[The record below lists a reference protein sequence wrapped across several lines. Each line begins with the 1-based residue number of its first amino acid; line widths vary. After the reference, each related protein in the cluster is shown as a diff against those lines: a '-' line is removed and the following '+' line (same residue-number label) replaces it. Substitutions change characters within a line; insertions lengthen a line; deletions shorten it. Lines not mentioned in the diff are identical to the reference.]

1 MKKFIGLF
9 AQGIGLGLGLGL
21 CLAGLVALIYRA
33 VHSGEANLHFEHT
46 LIYFLVVGGLMGVI
60 GGWCL
65 SLQMILGGLLSTLF
79 LKIAEL
85 VPMPAQV
92 ADFPSES
99 AQPNLGSR
107 LVASTLVVGE
117 EWAKKM
123 ETFFREIIQPFPG
136 FFRKFIEWIFILRFE
151 DYGRINRALDKAKK
165 KGDTERA
172 NTQWMSMV
180 VLHYLLEPL
189 WVLFYAAYV
198 ILFLISC
205 IFWSFPFF
213 G

>member
-9 AQGIGLGLGLGL
+9 VQGIGLGLGLGL

-33 VHSGEANLHFEHT
+33 AHSGEVNLHFEHT
-46 LIYFLVVGGLMGVI
+46 AIYFLVVGGLMGVI

-92 ADFPSES
+92 
-99 AQPNLGSR
+99 
-107 LVASTLVVGE
+107 VGE

-151 DYGRINRALDKAKK
+151 DFGRINRALDKAKR

-189 WVLFYAAYV
+189 WLFFYAAYV
-198 ILFLISC
+198 ILLLISC
-205 IFWSFPFF
+205 VFWSFPFF